1 MLFKETE
8 RFLKRILKKKYKYT
22 KMLLIT
28 FLMTG
33 GLGMA
38 APITPNAN
46 GEYIVNSGTGDGEIL
61 NFSNSYNSHGAFRI
75 SEGKKFTLK
84 GYGDIDATTQAPL
97 FTPRT
102 AITVTNSNTEF
113 EATGTGVGG
122 DSVEISILPSKEAI
136 LYTVTDPITG
146 VSSSAINQKV
156 TLKDVFIWAPRN
168 STESTVKVEA
178 KNGKSIKNAEL
189 NLIGSNGFKSQ
200 IH

>member
-38 APITPNAN
+38 APITQNAN

-84 GYGDIDATTQAPL
+84 GYGDIDATT
-97 FTPRT
+97 T
-102 AITVTNSNTEF
+102 S
-113 EATGTGVGG
+113 
-122 DSVEISILPSKEAI
+122 DSR
-136 LYTVTDPITG
+136 
-146 VSSSAINQKV
+146 SSA
-156 TLKDVFIWAPRN
+156 R
-168 STESTVKVEA
+168 
-178 KNGKSIKNAEL
+178 
-189 NLIGSNGFKSQ
+189 
-200 IH
+200 